1 MKKLTIIH
9 VSLSLT
15 LVLALGAAGSV
26 FYARDAAALRSD
38 VMSPKADQGDVVA
51 DAEADADLLD
61 KWKSTAR
68 TTDYIS
74 PRVPI

>member
-26 FYARDAAALRSD
+26 FYARDAAALRGD
-38 VMSPKADQGDVVA
+38 VMSPNTAQDDVVA
-51 DAEADADLLD
+51 DAEIDAGLLG